1 MNKIINTASNQEYA
15 ALISAIPD
23 ITQHTF
29 LDKSNIQEK
38 ENYLKA
44 LSLCFTHSAE
54 INTNG
59 KDFINRLINK
69 SDMVISLEKIKSL
82 IDETEQ
88 FNTNM
93 PLFADFIKTE
103 NDKYTLL
110 LDLLFL
116 SHLCEINIENKRMLS
131 IIETLKPANF
141 RNNFKF
147 INTLLFS
154 NNKNEIIQAIS
165 HLMKITDGW
174 KNIILYREL
183 EFESCFWELSLA
195 INRDY
200 INVVS
205 MQCDPYFFRLYPE
218 FLSDQ
223 ENYITRKISHWLKN
237 SAVSDLNKKRR
248 EIWNFINNK
257 KENLNKLNSFM
268 NSFSLPAFHIEHLVS
283 DTDYQLDTS
292 DLNDNLG
299 EQIFTYKEQLLHAL
313 DQLCDNYENMLAQIR
328 LFEQGKFD
336 QHIIELQIQ
345 QKREKEKQQ
354 QLEWERKRTAELT
367 MNNKQ
372 YSLRIQW
379 KTLNNLPFLAEN
391 ISQIV
396 SDNKTWVVFD
406 RKNERLFKSEC
417 GEHWEQVDIPKETVE
432 YIRNIAYIDDTWIIF
447 IENDKFIY
455 SNDMIH
461 WEQGSRPAVI
471 DDDRF
476 RLNGMPIK
484 YKNQW
489 LWKISQSKEYE
500 YIEKGLVWDSYNK
513 CTYHKSII
521 YVSDALNGCWEIWE
535 HSPYIPEGIELEE
548 LVVCSDNSQI
558 MALFRQ
564 DFAYRINKKELE
576 IKPYIKYLSPNNQ
589 WNKCTWEQDL
599 GLVERLNLISL
610 NNKIYCMNSNGILIP
625 NDNFEWNVI
634 LKDIKMTRIEDILKI
649 DDFILLKSRKLA
661 GLSGNYLYFIHN
673 ETDYAKLS
681 LDNNGIWQNMSGKGN
696 RILSIF
702 SPSQHKIELRLGE
715 IILEEKT
722 I

>member
-1 MNKIINTASNQEYA
+1 MIHQ
-15 ALISAIPD
+15 
-23 ITQHTF
+23 
-29 LDKSNIQEK
+29 
-38 ENYLKA
+38 
-44 LSLCFTHSAE
+44 
-54 INTNG
+54 
-59 KDFINRLINK
+59 
-69 SDMVISLEKIKSL
+69 
-82 IDETEQ
+82 
-88 FNTNM
+88 
-93 PLFADFIKTE
+93 
-103 NDKYTLL
+103 
-110 LDLLFL
+110 
-116 SHLCEINIENKRMLS
+116 
-131 IIETLKPANF
+131 
-141 RNNFKF
+141 
-147 INTLLFS
+147 
-154 NNKNEIIQAIS
+154 
-165 HLMKITDGW
+165 
-174 KNIILYREL
+174 
-183 EFESCFWELSLA
+183 
-195 INRDY
+195 
-200 INVVS
+200 
-205 MQCDPYFFRLYPE
+205 
-218 FLSDQ
+218 
-223 ENYITRKISHWLKN
+223 
-237 SAVSDLNKKRR
+237 
-248 EIWNFINNK
+248 
-257 KENLNKLNSFM
+257 
-268 NSFSLPAFHIEHLVS
+268 
-283 DTDYQLDTS
+283 

-354 QLEWERKRTAELT
+354 QLEWERKRTTELT

-406 RKNERLFKSEC
+406 HKNERLFKSEC
-417 GEHWEQVDIPKETVE
+417 GEYWEQVDIPKETVE

-461 WEQGSRPAVI
+461 WEQGSRPAII
-471 DDDRF
+471 DNDHF

-589 WNKCTWEQDL
+589 WNECTWEQDL
-599 GLVERLNLISL
+599 DLVEKLNLISL
-610 NNKIYCMNSNGILIP
+610 NNKLYCMNSNGILIP

-634 LKDIKMTRIEDILKI
+634 LKDIRMARIENILKI
-649 DDFILLKSRKLA
+649 DDFILLKSLKLA
-661 GLSGNYLYFIHN
+661 GLSGNYLYFIHS

-681 LDNNGIWQNMSGKGN
+681 LDNNGTWRNMSGKGH

-702 SPSQHKIELRLGE
+702 SLSQHKIELRLGE

-722 I
+722 M